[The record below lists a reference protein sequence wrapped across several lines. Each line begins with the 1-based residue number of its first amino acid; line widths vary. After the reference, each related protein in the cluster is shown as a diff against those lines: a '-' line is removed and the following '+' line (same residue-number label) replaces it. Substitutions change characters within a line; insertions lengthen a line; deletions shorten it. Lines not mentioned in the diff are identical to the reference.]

1 MEPKT
6 SKAQIEVWEMKERAY
21 ESIKHLPLDE
31 ALRVIHER
39 TKDTIAQIER
49 NRVLKKEKLIQISA
63 RELEQPH

>member
-1 MEPKT
+1 
-6 SKAQIEVWEMKERAY
+6 MKERAY